1 METSWTSG
9 AEESHLQ
16 PLPIRR
22 RQSFLVSFFFFKF
35 SCVTTFQTTYILL
48 LLLWVSVCVW
58 GGVRWGVCVWSPHSD
73 VKCLVLQEDCSGV
86 TPASPS
92 SLLWSSAA
100 DCPGSLFSSWPSQ
113 GPACWR
119 HCSPPCTWA
128 TAVGTDRGRRTWFTL
143 EPHLSSGYQVAE
155 TSFGPVVKDRAF

>member
-22 RQSFLVSFFFFKF
+22 RQSFLVSFFFLIQLRHDVPNHVH
-35 SCVTTFQTTYILL
+35 SAAAPLGQC
-48 LLLWVSVCVW
+48 VCV
-58 GGVRWGVCVWSPHSD
+58 GGSGGGVCVWSPHSD

-100 DCPGSLFSSWPSQ
+100 DCSGSLFSSWPSQ